1 MHVYVIDPKYV
12 MARISE
18 TACRGQGWRTTVIQ
32 DYASA
37 LSQIVVDVPDAIVV
51 QGDGVTGAAA
61 HLCQRIKSN
70 AFTAGI
76 PIVHIE
82 EAVPTPWLVTG
93 VPADAVLQM
102 PWDPDELIGQI
113 EMIVPMNAGTDEFDD
128 LTSFSRRRNMMGE
141 LTRLMMA
148 QDTFT
153 IGHLSLRQ
161 FDSYRQE
168 YGRMG
173 LDQLVVLAGSL
184 LKRHDSGPEPVRFGY
199 LDEGSFVVVGSNE
212 RVEETVSN
220 TVRDFEL
227 LIPSFYDN
235 SGMFGEE
242 TGQADGPTTWVG
254 IHGGLFLAEPGKFDN
269 LLQIGYALTDL
280 LDRGEDPLLLNA
292 RVAKTNIATSMAAD

>member
-1 MHVYVIDPKYV
+1 MHVYIIDPKYV

-37 LSQIVVDVPDAIVV
+37 LSQIVLDVPDAIVV

-61 HLCQRIKSN
+61 HLCQRIKNN

-82 EAVPTPWLVTG
+82 EALPAPWLVTG

-102 PWDPDELIGQI
+102 PWDPDELIQQI
-113 EMIVPMNAGTDEFDD
+113 EMIVPMTAGTDGVDD
-128 LTSFSRRRNMMGE
+128 LTGFPRRRAAMGDFN
-141 LTRLMMA
+141 RFLMEQKQFA
-148 QDTFT
+148 V
-153 IGHLSLRQ
+153 GHVTLRQ

-173 LDQLVVLAGSL
+173 MDQLVVLAAAL
-184 LKRHDSGPEPVRFGY
+184 LRRHEAGPNPIKFGY
-199 LDEGSFVVVGSNE
+199 FDEGGFVVVGSAPA
-212 RVEETVSN
+212 VEEVISIM
-220 TVRDFEL
+220 VRDFEV

-242 TGQADGPTTWVG
+242 TVIADGPSTWVG
-254 IHGGLFLAEPGKFDN
+254 VQGGQISVEPGKFDN

-280 LDRGEDPLLLNA
+280 LDRGADALQLNCA
-292 RVAKTNIATSMAAD
+292 PGQTTAATEVAAA

>member
-32 DYASA
+32 DYASS
-37 LSQIVVDVPDAIVV
+37 LSQIVMDVPDAIVV
-51 QGDGVTGAAA
+51 QGDGITGAAA

-82 EAVPTPWLVTG
+82 EALPTPWLVTG

-102 PWDPDELIGQI
+102 PWDPDELIQQI

-128 LTSFSRRRNMMGE
+128 LTSFSRRRNAMSE

-148 QDTFT
+148 QEEFS
-153 IGHLSLRQ
+153 IGLLTLRQ
-161 FDSYRQE
+161 LDAYRQE

-173 LDQLVVLAGSL
+173 LDQLVVLAGAL
-184 LKRHDSGPEPVRFGY
+184 LRRNDSGSDTISFGY
-199 LDEGSFVVVGSNE
+199 LDEACFVVVGSAE
-212 RVEETVSN
+212 RVEVTISN

-235 SGMFGEE
+235 AGMFGEE
-242 TGQADGPTTWVG
+242 TEQADGPTSWVG
-254 IHGGLFLAEPGKFDN
+254 IHGGVFSAEAGKFDN

-280 LDRGEDPLLLNA
+280 LDRGADALLVGFASGQVELPA
-292 RVAKTNIATSMAAD
+292 SVAAA

>member
-32 DYASA
+32 DYASS

-51 QGDGVTGAAA
+51 QGDGITGAAA

-102 PWDPDELIGQI
+102 PWDPDELIQQI

-128 LTSFSRRRNMMGE
+128 LTSFSRRRKAMSE
-141 LTRLMMA
+141 ITRLMMEQENFA
-148 QDTFT
+148 
-153 IGHLSLRQ
+153 IGLLSLRQ
-161 FDSYRQE
+161 LDSYRQE

-184 LKRHDSGPEPVRFGY
+184 LRRSDIGSDSTTFGY
-199 LDEGSFVVVGSNE
+199 LDEGCFVVVGTSGP
-212 RVEETVSN
+212 VEETISN
-220 TVRDFEL
+220 AVRDFEL
-227 LIPSFYDN
+227 LIPSFYDT
-235 SGMFGEE
+235 SGMFGDE
-242 TGQADGPTTWVG
+242 TAQADGPTTWAG
-254 IHGGLFLAEPGKFDN
+254 IHGALFSAEPGKFDN
-269 LLQIGYALTDL
+269 LLQIGYALVDL
-280 LDRGEDPLLLNA
+280 LDRGADMLVVGEGSGQ
-292 RVAKTNIATSMAAD
+292 AKVSTSLAAD

>member
-37 LSQIVVDVPDAIVV
+37 LSQLVVDVPDAIVV

-102 PWDPDELIGQI
+102 PWDPDELIQQI

-128 LTSFSRRRNMMGE
+128 LTSFSRRRKMMSE

-148 QDTFT
+148 QENFA
-153 IGHLSLRQ
+153 IGHLTLRQ
-161 FDSYRQE
+161 LDSYRQE

-173 LDQLVVLAGSL
+173 LDQLVLLAGSL
-184 LKRHDSGPEPVRFGY
+184 LRRYDSGSDPINFSY
-199 LDEGSFVVVGSNE
+199 LDEGCFVVVGS
-212 RVEETVSN
+212 VEQIEESISN
-220 TVRDFEL
+220 TVRDFER
-227 LIPSFYDN
+227 LIPSFYDDA
-235 SGMFGEE
+235 GMFGEE
-242 TGQADGPTTWVG
+242 TAQVDGPSTWVG
-254 IHGGLFLAEPGKFDN
+254 VHGGLFSAESGKYDN
-269 LLQIGYALTDL
+269 LLQIGYALADL
-280 LDRGEDPLLLNA
+280 LDRGADALFVDFGSGSTKVSTTL
-292 RVAKTNIATSMAAD
+292 AAD